1 MSNQTPQTNQP
12 STDNTLPIL
21 ALVMAFVVPVVG
33 AIIGHI
39 ALKQMREGRLVD
51 TNKGLAKA
59 GLIVGWVITGI
70 YVLVT
75 VLYVGLVIWW
85 AAEGFPDD

>member
-21 ALVMAFVVPVVG
+21 ALVMAFVVPLVG

-75 VLYVGLVIWW
+75 VLYVGLFIWW
-85 AAEGFPDD
+85 AAEGYPDD

>member
-21 ALVMAFVVPVVG
+21 ALVMAFVVPLVG
-33 AIIGHI
+33 AVIGHI

-85 AAEGFPDD
+85 AAEGYPDD

>member
-21 ALVMAFVVPVVG
+21 ALVMAFVVPLVG

-75 VLYVGLVIWW
+75 VLYVGLFIWW

>member
-21 ALVMAFVVPVVG
+21 ALVMAFVVPLVG

-85 AAEGFPDD
+85 AAEGFPYD

>member
-21 ALVMAFVVPVVG
+21 ALVMAFVVPLVG

-85 AAEGFPDD
+85 AAEGFPND

>member
-21 ALVMAFVVPVVG
+21 ALVMAFVVPLVG

>member
-21 ALVMAFVVPVVG
+21 ALVMAFVVPLVG

-75 VLYVGLVIWW
+75 VLYVGLFIWW
-85 AAEGFPDD
+85 AAEGLPDD